1 MRVGHLGFW
10 IMEQGH
16 SSSTVTG
23 VCFAFLPSERPIL
36 KQGVWILPRSTF
48 PPVDYVQV
56 IKASEY
62 KGKLVES
69 FAVLL
74 AHSSSLIY
82 LLTNFERQVSH
93 EKQIAGL
100 GFVYCSS

>member
-62 KGKLVES
+62 KGTISNREIIILCLLYYSSNVEKS
-69 FAVLL
+69 F
-74 AHSSSLIY
+74 
-82 LLTNFERQVSH
+82 
-93 EKQIAGL
+93 G
-100 GFVYCSS
+100 